1 MLTRKIRQNIEIL
14 FIFARIAP
22 TGKAIK
28 KRGLATL
35 RLNALLW
42 RGLVNVYFRMST
54 LCVGDV
60 AGVQRMPPF
69 LRR

>member
-1 MLTRKIRQNIEIL
+1 MLTRKIRQIDEIL
-14 FIFARIAP
+14 FIFARTAP
-22 TGKAIK
+22 TGRAIK

-35 RLNALLW
+35 HLIALLW

-54 LCVGDV
+54 LCVGYV
-60 AGVQRMPPF
+60 AGVQRMPPL